1 MVYFVFGK
9 LLYPLW
15 HFLLFWTNCHCCKWP
30 YVHWI
35 IIIKPSGHTVG
46 NGREIS
52 QLLDR
57 STRERVFEFLS
68 FWVFAQHVLNAVRR
82 KIIFN
87 FTIFAPNFR
96 RWLQMNQPG
105 GRCSD
110 ARISLNFALSPL
122 SLSLFTSSFC
132 LRTWAKGK
140 VITWV
145 VLVLWAIL

>member
-57 STRERVFEFLS
+57 STRERVFEFLLNMCSTPFDAKS
-68 FWVFAQHVLNAVRR
+68 FLISQFLLR
-82 KIIFN
+82 IFDDDYKWTN
-87 FTIFAPNFR
+87 PVA
-96 RWLQMNQPG
+96 
-105 GRCSD
+105 D
-110 ARISLNFALSPL
+110 ARMLGSAWTLLSLSL